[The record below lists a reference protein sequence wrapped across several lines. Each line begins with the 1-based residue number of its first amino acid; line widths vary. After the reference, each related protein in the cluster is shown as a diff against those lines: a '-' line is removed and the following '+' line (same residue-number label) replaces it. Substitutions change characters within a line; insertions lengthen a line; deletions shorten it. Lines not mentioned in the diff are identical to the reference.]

1 MGRYYSGDIEGKFV
15 FAVQPSD
22 AADRF
27 GVTGQQPEE
36 LNYYFTEEDLPAIEK
51 GIKEIEYV
59 LGEYL
64 QKFIQWTSEVD
75 FYNDK
80 EASEY
85 FNISEVEFRYLFSE
99 FADWRLG
106 IKIRDYVVE
115 HGECQF
121 TAEM

>member
-51 GIKEIEYV
+51 GLKEIEFV

>member
-1 MGRYYSGDIEGKFV
+1 MGRYYWGDIQGKFV
-15 FAVQPSD
+15 FAVQASD

-27 GVTGQQPEE
+27 GVTGERPQE
-36 LNYYFTEEDLPAIEK
+36 LNYYFTEDDLPAIEK

-64 QKFIQWTSEVD
+64 QKFIQWTNEVD

-85 FNISEVEFRYLFSE
+85 FNISEEEFRYLFSE

-106 IKIRDYVVE
+106 VKIRDYVAE

-121 TAEM
+121 TAET

>member
-1 MGRYYSGDIEGKFV
+1 MGRYYSGDIQGKFV
-15 FAVQPSD
+15 FAVQASD

-36 LNYYFTEEDLPAIEK
+36 LNYYFTEDDLPAIEK
-51 GIKEIEYV
+51 GLKEIEYV

-64 QKFIQWTSEVD
+64 QKFIQWTNEVD

>member
-1 MGRYYSGDIEGKFV
+1 MGRYYSGDIEGKFI

-36 LNYYFTEEDLPAIEK
+36 LNYYFTEEDLPSIEK
-51 GIKEIEYV
+51 GLKEIEFV

-85 FNISEVEFRYLFSE
+85 FNILEAEFRYLFSE